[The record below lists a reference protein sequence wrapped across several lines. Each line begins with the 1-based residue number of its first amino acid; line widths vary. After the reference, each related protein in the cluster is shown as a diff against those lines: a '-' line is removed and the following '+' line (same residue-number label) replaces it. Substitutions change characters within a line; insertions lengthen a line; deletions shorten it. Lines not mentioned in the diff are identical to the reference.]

1 MPITIP
7 VIDLEPALKGSVAD
21 KRAVAAQIDRT
32 CTEIGFFTIKGHGI
46 PLALI
51 NTLRDKANA
60 FFALPLGDKLKAAH
74 PDSKMPRGYR
84 ALGIEALSAGN
95 AIETPADLK
104 EYYHLGRERWPDEPY
119 YTQGEGPRYFIPNLW
134 PDFPAGFGDAAEK
147 YYLALEKLS
156 ESMMELTA
164 LALGL
169 SETFFQDKIDKHI
182 TAIRLN

>member
-7 VIDLEPALKGSVAD
+7 VIDLEPALKGSAAD

-46 PLALI
+46 PLTLI
-51 NTLRDKANA
+51 NDLREKANA
-60 FFALPLGDKLKAAH
+60 FFALPFNEKLKAAH
-74 PDSKMPRGYR
+74 PDPKMPRGYR

-119 YTQGEGPRYFIPNLW
+119 YTQGEGPRYFIPQSVAGV
-134 PDFPAGFGDAAEK
+134 PAR
-147 YYLALEKLS
+147 LS
-156 ESMMELTA
+156 
-164 LALGL
+164 
-169 SETFFQDKIDKHI
+169 
-182 TAIRLN
+182 